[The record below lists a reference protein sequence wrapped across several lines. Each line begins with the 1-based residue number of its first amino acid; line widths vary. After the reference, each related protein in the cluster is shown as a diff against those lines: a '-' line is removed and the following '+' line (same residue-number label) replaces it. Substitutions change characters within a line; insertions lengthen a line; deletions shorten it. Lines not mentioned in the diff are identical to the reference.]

1 MLLGTRS
8 GNGTYNGLRKE
19 VMLGAFAVG
28 CVLAISGLSAIAEE
42 VDYSGKRIAVIVPFS
57 EGGGTDSY
65 SRFMAPYFEK
75 HLPGHPKIVVINR
88 PGGGGLT
95 GVNYYAARAEKDGT
109 WVLALSTSSQSNYM
123 LGDKRANFK
132 MEDFIPIILSP
143 RGITQYVRNTLGIEK
158 DMTLKAKLDRLRSL
172 PREKLVFGGKTPTS
186 GGLALRTAL
195 SLLGIEVNSVW
206 GLGGNGP
213 MALAFERGE
222 FTMSYDNTL
231 SFLNNRSH
239 MIKSGMAVPL
249 YTFGVINED
258 GSISRDPAL
267 PDVPTFDE
275 AYEAVNGKKPSGT
288 AYEAWR
294 SLMAVSV
301 PLSKSWNLMAGS
313 SPEVIKVWRD
323 AAKAVYAEVM
333 KDPKGQKIFGPY
345 KNIMSDAAIAIRDQ
359 GTTLKPEAAKWLSSY
374 VKDHFNM
381 TIAAKTSK

>member
-1 MLLGTRS
+1 MSKLLNFKMRWLFGAVTS
-8 GNGTYNGLRKE
+8 IVTSAA
-19 VMLGAFAVG
+19 MLGMAVVSNAVAAG
-28 CVLAISGLSAIAEE
+28 

-75 HLPGHPKIVVINR
+75 HLPGNPKIIIVNR

-95 GVNYYAARAEKDGT
+95 GVNYYAAKAETDGT

-123 LGDKRANFK
+123 LGDKRAQFK
-132 MEDFIPIILSP
+132 MEDFVPIILSP
-143 RGITQYVRNTLGIEK
+143 RGITQYVRSNLGVQKEP
-158 DMTLKAKLDRLRSL
+158 TLKAKIEKLRSL
-172 PREKLVFGGKTPTS
+172 PQDQLVFGGKTPTS

-222 FTMSYDNTL
+222 FTVNYDNTL
-231 SFLNNRSH
+231 SFLNNRAH
-239 MIKSGMAVPL
+239 MIKSGLAVPL

-267 PDVPTFDE
+267 PNVPTFDE
-275 AYEAVNGKKPSGT
+275 AYEAFHGKKPEGT
-288 AYEAWR
+288 GYKAWR

-313 SPEVIKVWRD
+313 SPEVVKVWRE
-323 AAKAVYAEVM
+323 AAKKVYAEVM
-333 KDPKGQKIFGPY
+333 QDPKGQKIFGPY
-345 KNIMSDAAIAIRDQ
+345 KNIMSDAAIAIRDD
-359 GTTLKPEAAKWLSSY
+359 GTTLTPEAAKWLSAY

-381 TIAAKTSK
+381 TIAAKTK

>member
-1 MLLGTRS
+1 MMNNFFNFSIR
-8 GNGTYNGLRKE
+8 GLFRT
-19 VMLGAFAVG
+19 VATVAASAAMLGVAAAGFA
-28 CVLAISGLSAIAEE
+28 AEK
-42 VDYSGKRIAVIVPFS
+42 VDFTGKRIAVIVPFS

-75 HLPGHPKIVVINR
+75 HLPGNPTIVIINR
-88 PGGGGLT
+88 PGGGGLS
-95 GVNYYAARAEKDGT
+95 GVNYYAARAEIDGT

-123 LGDKRANFK
+123 LGDKRARFD
-132 MEDFIPIILSP
+132 MDDFIPIILSP
-143 RGITQYVRNTLGIEK
+143 RGITQYVRNNLGIQNEP
-158 DMTLKAKLDRLRSL
+158 TLKAKIEKLRSL
-172 PREKLVFGGKTPTS
+172 PKSQLVFGGKTPTS

-195 SLLGIEVNSVW
+195 SILGVEVNSVW

-231 SFLNNRSH
+231 SFLNNRAH

-275 AYEAVNGKKPSGT
+275 AYQAVYGKKPSGT
-288 AYEAWR
+288 AYQAWR

-301 PLSKSWNLMAGS
+301 PLSKSWNLMEGTP
-313 SPEVIKVWRD
+313 PEVIKVWRE
-323 AAKAVYAEVM
+323 AAVKVYAEVM
-333 KDPKGQKIFGPY
+333 QDAKGQKIFGPY
-345 KNIMSDAAIAIRDQ
+345 KNIMTDAAIKIRDE
-359 GTTLKPEAAKWLSSY
+359 GTTLKPASAKWLAKY
-374 VKDHFNM
+374 VRDHFNL